1 MNAMDDIKEKLQ
13 GNESIEAIVFGKWGW
28 NGHYKPD
35 GIQDPPIGKILSESE
50 AKPYCENWSFGGDYG
65 APECFAVYI
74 WTTQRVGWVSE
85 YDGATCLRWV
95 ARNPVSCT
103 PRMS

>member
-35 GIQDPPIGKILSESE
+35 GIQDPPMGKILSQI
-50 AKPYCENWSFGGDYG
+50 K
-65 APECFAVYI
+65 
-74 WTTQRVGWVSE
+74 
-85 YDGATCLRWV
+85 
-95 ARNPVSCT
+95 
-103 PRMS
+103 